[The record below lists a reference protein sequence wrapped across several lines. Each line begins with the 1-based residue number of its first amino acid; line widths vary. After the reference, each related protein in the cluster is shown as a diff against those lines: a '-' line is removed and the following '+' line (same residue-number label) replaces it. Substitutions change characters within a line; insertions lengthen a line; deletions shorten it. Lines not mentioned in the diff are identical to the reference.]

1 VPELKPNS
9 FRTRWAGDLRES
21 DVDSGEQV
29 TVSGWVHRR
38 RDHGGL
44 VFVDLRDRTGLLQL
58 VFHPEEGSE
67 AGSEAHDV
75 AHALRSEDVITATGD
90 LVRRG
95 EGQVNADAPT
105 GAVELSV
112 NSLVLISSAETPPF
126 PVDEDGHVDELIR
139 LKNRAV
145 DIRRPALSR
154 ALRLRHDVT
163 RAIRQVLDTAGF
175 TDVETPV
182 LTRSTPEGARDFL
195 VPARTSPGEFFALP
209 QSPQLFK
216 QLLMVGG
223 IERYYQIARCFRD
236 EDLRADRQPEFTQ
249 MDLEM
254 SFVEEDDVL
263 EITERVLTSVF
274 EVAGLEVNSAPW
286 PRMTYAESMSRFGN
300 DRPDTRFGLELSD
313 VGDALVSTEFKVFRG
328 ALDSGGVVWG
338 LNAGNAE
345 VPRSELDALTE
356 LAKRHGAGGLVWA
369 FVEAEGGWRSPVGK
383 FLSDDE
389 RAGVIGSLGAVEG
402 DLMLLVADTQGTAA
416 AALSAVRLDLGHRR
430 GLVPEGLHHALWVTE
445 FPMFEPDSAS
455 GGWTALHHPF
465 TAPSGDLGNPG
476 GLKSRAYDIILDG
489 VEIGGGSIRI
499 HDPETQA
506 KVLEIIGMSPADSEE
521 RFGFLLRALR
531 QGAPPHGG
539 IALGVDRLV
548 ALCAGHDSI
557 RDVIAFPKSASSQDP
572 LTGAPGEVD
581 PAQLKEIG
589 LQRLPVDRVQRTP
602 ED

>member
-1 VPELKPNS
+1 MTELTPNS
-9 FRTRWAGDLRES
+9 YRTRWAGDLRES
-21 DVDSGEQV
+21 DVDSPDQV

-44 VFVDLRDRTGLLQL
+44 VFVDLRDRTGLVQL
-58 VFHPEEGSE
+58 VFHPEE
-67 AGSEAHDV
+67 ASEAHGV
-75 AHALRSEDVITATGD
+75 AHALRSEDVVTATGL

-112 NSLVLISSAETPPF
+112 TKLVLISSAETPPF

-154 ALRLRHDVT
+154 ALRLRHEVT
-163 RAIRQVLDTAGF
+163 RAIRNVLDTAGF

-263 EITERVLTSVF
+263 EITERVLTHVF
-274 EVAGLEVNSAPW
+274 EVAGLEVNPAPW
-286 PRMTYAESMSRFGN
+286 PRMTHAESMARFGN
-300 DRPDTRFGLELSD
+300 DRPDTRFGLELAD
-313 VGDALVSTEFKVFRG
+313 VGQALGATEFKVFRG

-338 LNAGNAE
+338 LNAGNVE
-345 VPRSELDALTE
+345 VPRSELDALTD

-369 FVEAEGGWRSPVGK
+369 FVEADGGWRSPVGK
-383 FLSDDE
+383 FLSDEE
-389 RAGVIGSLGAVEG
+389 RAGVIAALSASEG
-402 DLMLLVADTQGTAA
+402 DLMLLVADSQATAG
-416 AALSAVRLDLGHRR
+416 AALSSVRIDLGQRR
-430 GLVPEGLHHALWVTE
+430 GLVPDGLHHALWVTD
-445 FPMFEPDSAS
+445 FPMFEPDTNS

-465 TAPSGDLGNPG
+465 TAPSGDIGDPAS
-476 GLKSRAYDIILDG
+476 LKSRAYDIILDG

-506 KVLEIIGMSPADSEE
+506 KVLEIIGMTPAESEE

>member
-1 VPELKPNS
+1 MTELTPNS
-9 FRTRWAGDLRES
+9 YRTRWAGDLRES
-21 DVDSGEQV
+21 DVDSPVPV

-44 VFVDLRDRTGLLQL
+44 VFVDLRDRSGLVQL
-58 VFHPEEGSE
+58 VFHPEE
-67 AGSEAHDV
+67 AAEAHGV
-75 AHALRSEDVITATGD
+75 AHALRSEDVVTATGV

-95 EGQVNADAPT
+95 EGQVNTDAPT

-112 NSLVLISSAETPPF
+112 TKLVLISSAETPPF

-154 ALRLRHDVT
+154 ALRLRHEVT
-163 RAIRQVLDTAGF
+163 RAIRHVLDTAGF

-263 EITERVLTSVF
+263 EITERVLTHVF
-274 EVAGLEVNSAPW
+274 EVAGLQVNPAPW
-286 PRMTYAESMSRFGN
+286 ARMTHAESMSRFGN
-300 DRPDTRFGLELSD
+300 DRPDTRFGLELAD
-313 VGDALVSTEFKVFRG
+313 VGQALGATEFKVFRG

-338 LNAGNAE
+338 LNAGNVE
-345 VPRSELDALTE
+345 VPRSELDALTD

-369 FVEAEGGWRSPVGK
+369 FVEADGGWRSPVGK

-389 RAGVIGSLGAVEG
+389 RAGVIAALSASEG
-402 DLMLLVADTQGTAA
+402 DLMLLVADSQATAG
-416 AALSAVRLDLGHRR
+416 AALSAVRIDLGQRR
-430 GLVPEGLHHALWVTE
+430 GLVPDGLHHALWVTD
-445 FPMFEPDSAS
+445 FPMFEPDSNS

-465 TAPSGDLGNPG
+465 TAPSGDLGDPAS
-476 GLKSRAYDIILDG
+476 LKSRAYDIILDG

-506 KVLEIIGMSPADSEE
+506 KVLEIIGMTAAESEE